1 MKKIMKT
8 LLFITLLMLLVGAV
22 NASDIS
28 DTDSVSA
35 EAVVKD
41 TNAVSDIDAV
51 PQDTEVELKESPEIT
66 NWSQLAKAVDDTK
79 GQTWDITLN
88 LGEGTYINTGTIIF
102 NNPDAVITIEG
113 NGQTI
118 NGNKNQVFNYFSFFL
133 NLNIFLQN

>member
-79 GQTWDITLN
+79 GQT
-88 LGEGTYINTGTIIF
+88 
-102 NNPDAVITIEG
+102 
-113 NGQTI
+113 
-118 NGNKNQVFNYFSFFL
+118 
-133 NLNIFLQN
+133 